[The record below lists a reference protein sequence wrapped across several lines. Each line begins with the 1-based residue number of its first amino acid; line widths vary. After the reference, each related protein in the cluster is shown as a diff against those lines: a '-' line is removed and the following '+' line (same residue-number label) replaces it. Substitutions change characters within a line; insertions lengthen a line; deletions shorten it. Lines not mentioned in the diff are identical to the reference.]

1 MLKTQRLLG
10 RCGAG
15 NKGVQEAQR
24 LLESAGRK
32 ATVNLRNG
40 LWIRGGGEK
49 TGSRSGTSWAGWAG
63 FWLQDTHEQFNCWVF
78 TTLQIH
84 WNCCLHGNVSYSL
97 VIMCYFKKKSVV
109 FGLKIL
115 LSLYDNISR
124 KGNELKLRGKWKTN
138 IGALPEFYTLPSPE
152 VPHSWR
158 ERKSIVF
165 LVLGRAFSVVK

>member
-49 TGSRSGTSWAGWAG
+49 HAAVVEQAEQVELVSG
-63 FWLQDTHEQFNCWVF
+63 FRTHMNSLTVEYLPHCRFNG
-78 TTLQIH
+78 T
-84 WNCCLHGNVSYSL
+84 
-97 VIMCYFKKKSVV
+97 VV
-109 FGLKIL
+109 CMEMFP
-115 LSLYDNISR
+115 
-124 KGNELKLRGKWKTN
+124 T
-138 IGALPEFYTLPSPE
+138 
-152 VPHSWR
+152 V
-158 ERKSIVF
+158 
-165 LVLGRAFSVVK
+165 